1 MRIVLAAGA
10 VPRLEGA
17 SDFKHFSL
25 MLDPALDAD
34 RKTAVASVA
43 ELDGHDHA
51 WVRPDAVRAMAP
63 HGGRADW
70 EQGFAAMVGFAAKH
84 GWVDA
89 EGRIRAHIEVAA
101 APPAVDGDAFRHA
114 MRRFASG
121 VCVVAAGEGEA
132 RCGMTVSAFTS
143 VSADPPMVLVCLNR
157 GSTAHACLTAAST
170 YSINILGADQKDV
183 ALLFAGQK
191 GRNGAAR
198 FDGDW
203 HDGKDGAP
211 ILSTAHHSLVC
222 ARHAQYE
229 VASHTVLIGRV
240 IDTIAGEGDAALVN
254 YEGALRPSVRAA

>member
-34 RKTAVASVA
+34 RQAAVASVA
-43 ELDGHDHA
+43 ELDDADHA
-51 WVRPDAVRAMAP
+51 WVRPDTVRAMSP
-63 HGGRADW
+63 LGDRAEW
-70 EQGFAAMVGFAAKH
+70 EEGFAAMVSFAAKH

-89 EGRIRAHIEVAA
+89 EGRIRAHIEVAGT
-101 APPAVDGDAFRHA
+101 PPAVGADAFRHA

-121 VCVVAAGEGEA
+121 VCVVAAGEGDA

-157 GSTAHACLTAAST
+157 GSSAHACLTGAST
-170 YSINILGADQKDV
+170 YSINILGATQKDV

-191 GRNGAAR
+191 GAHGADR
-198 FDGDW
+198 FDEEWREGIEN
-203 HDGKDGAP
+203 AP
-211 ILSTAHHSLVC
+211 ILTTAHHSVVC

-240 IDTIAGEGDAALVN
+240 IETIVGQGDAALVN
-254 YEGALRPSVRAA
+254 YEGVLGPSVRAA